1 MPDEDKTFG
10 GFLYSIS
17 FGFQN
22 MMTSRDND
30 LLNFLGP
37 VQRSDCYGG
46 LKRREIYSEYRRG
59 EGRRRIQNIFSFPP
73 VLIRNVV
80 TSSFPIES
88 LLNDF
93 NLCLWTSKNQ
103 AFIYAVRN
111 NNNEI
116 LIILQVQ
123 RFELIHTYQNVLQ
136 L

>member
-1 MPDEDKTFG
+1 MPDEDKNFG

-22 MMTSRDND
+22 MITSRDND

-46 LKRREIYSEYRRG
+46 LKRGEIYSEYRRG

-123 RFELIHTYQNVLQ
+123 CFELIHTYQNVLQ